1 MLNASLKLRPLLIVI
16 ATHYLAIQCATL
28 SHAADGAANS
38 ASKPTSP
45 LVWEKLAPI
54 PNPEGLGY
62 PFAGVHGNAL
72 LVAGGANFPNG
83 KPWEGGKKVWHDTVF
98 VLESLG
104 GKWKQAGK
112 LPRPLA
118 YGVSISTPDGVAC
131 LGGSD
136 AKRHYADCFL
146 LKWSHGKLEVAR
158 LPSLPKPCANFTGV
172 LLDHTIYVA
181 GGIEAPNATT
191 ALHSFWSLDLSQP
204 GATWQEREPWPGPGR
219 MFATMG
225 GQGGELYLFGGA
237 ALKANAAGEAE
248 RQWLTDTY
256 RFEPDASWKQIADLP
271 RPVVAAPTPAAALGQ
286 SQLLLFGGDD
296 GAQAVTPPNQHRGFP
311 REILAYHIDTNAWTP
326 IGTLPFSFATTPM
339 VDWHGHIVVPGG
351 ETRPGIRS
359 NEVWMAR
366 IVPR

>member
-1 MLNASLKLRPLLIVI
+1 MSIASLKLRPLLVVI
-16 ATHYLAIQCATL
+16 ATHCLATQCATS

-38 ASKPTSP
+38 APKPTSP
-45 LVWEKLAPI
+45 LDCEKLASI
-54 PNPEGLGY
+54 PNTEGLGF

-118 YGVSISTPDGVAC
+118 YGVSISTPDGIAC

-136 AKRHYADCFL
+136 AERHYADCFL
-146 LKWSHGKLEVAR
+146 LKWSRGKLEVAT
-158 LPSLPKPCANFTGV
+158 LPNLPKPCANFTGV
-172 LLDHTIYVA
+172 LLEHTIYVA
-181 GGIEAPNATT
+181 GGIESPMATT
-191 ALHSFWSLDLSQP
+191 ALHSFWSLDLSRP
-204 GATWQEREPWPGPGR
+204 DATWRELEPWPGPGR

-225 GQGGELYLFGGA
+225 GQGGALYLFGGA
-237 ALKANAAGEAE
+237 GLKANADGEAE
-248 RQWLTDTY
+248 RQWLTDAY
-256 RFEPDASWKQIADLP
+256 RFEMGTDWKQIANLP
-271 RPVVAAPTPAAALGQ
+271 RPVVAAPTPAPALGQ
-286 SQLLLFGGDD
+286 SQLLLLGGDD
-296 GAQAVTPPNQHRGFP
+296 GAQAATSPDQHRGFP
-311 REILAYHIDTNAWTP
+311 RDILAYHTVTNRWTT
-326 IGTLPFSFATTPM
+326 IGKLPFSYATTPTAN
-339 VDWHGHIVVPGG
+339 WHGRIIVPGG

-359 NEVWMAR
+359 NEAWVAR